1 MRRGLTIARLAIWR
15 LAIPLRRRVDHAAAE
30 RIVAEPVVVEV
41 ELADGTTGYGETHP
55 RPYVTGEDIEGTVAT
70 IRELFLPRL
79 VEMRPGGFGEVLETV
94 TDLPLTAA
102 SGRVVAA
109 ARAAVE
115 LALLDA
121 YSRAFKRSLEEI
133 AGWLGE
139 PGLGP
144 PGSSQTAHFG
154 GVVTSIPPSKV
165 SWSIR
170 KMRLLRLPHFKIKVG
185 DEEDESR
192 VRAAVRT
199 LQRGLDTG
207 RLTLRLDA
215 NGAWDLEQAADRLQ
229 EWQDWPILNIE
240 QPLPKTESPASWG
253 ELSCRTTLPLMADES
268 LVTPADAE
276 ALIACQGAAWFNIRI
291 SKNGGL
297 IPAIRLASMARRN
310 QIDCQLGC
318 MVGETGILSAA
329 ARWFLQLVPG
339 IQIAEGNFGSFLLR
353 DDVLRKP
360 IRFGFGGHWR
370 PLRGPGLG
378 VDVDAVKL
386 EAYAVCPPLRITL

>member
-1 MRRGLTIARLAIWR
+1 MRRALTIARLTIWR

-30 RIVAEPVVVEV
+30 RVVAEPVIVGV

-55 RPYVTGEDIEGTVAT
+55 RPYVTGEDIEGAVTTV
-70 IRELFLPRL
+70 REVFLPRL
-79 VEMRPGGFGEVLETV
+79 VEMRPSAFGEVLETV
-94 TDLPLTAA
+94 TDLPLTTE
-102 SGRVVAA
+102 SGRVITA

-121 YSRAFKRSLEEI
+121 YSRAFKRSLDEI

-154 GVVTSIPPSKV
+154 GVIACIPPSKV

-170 KMRLLRLPHFKIKVG
+170 KMRLLRLPHFKVKVG
-185 DEEDESR
+185 DEEDDSR

-199 LQRGLDTG
+199 LHRGLETG
-207 RLTLRLDA
+207 RVTLRLDA
-215 NGAWDLEQAADRLQ
+215 NGAWEMEEAAERLHA
-229 EWQDWPILNIE
+229 WQDWPILNVE
-240 QPLPKTESPASWG
+240 QPLPKAEPLALWG

-276 ALIACQGAAWFNIRI
+276 ELIAGQGAAWFNIRI

-297 IPAIRLASMARRN
+297 IPAVRLASMARRN
-310 QIDCQLGC
+310 QIECQLGC

-360 IRFGFGGHWR
+360 LRFGFGGHWQ

-378 VDVDAVKL
+378 VDTD
-386 EAYAVCPPLRITL
+386 EARLGALAVCPPLRITL